1 MEFAHSIQ
9 LSPHRRLEGGA
20 LVCEACRVA
29 NVGSRK
35 YTSEECPNVKPKD
48 GWVTVVRS
56 KESLFSEETLKS
68 FDGVPITLEHPP
80 GAEMI
85 GPETWKKW
93 IVGTAFNARQGTGE
107 DAGCLVMDLRIYD
120 PTAIEAV
127 QSGAA
132 EELSAGFYSEVR
144 DAGDGVGV
152 EGPLRGNHVALVPAG
167 RCGPMCAV
175 KDSAPTSQETTN
187 MDWFKKKDAE
197 TDAGATGAPATSATP
212 EEVIKALQDQVASL
226 TEQLKALQEQ
236 KTDEDPKA
244 EDPGTEE
251 KKTDEDPQAAPASAP
266 EGATAQDPKEI
277 IRQMIREA
285 LAEHQAMVDSACEVK
300 KDAAA
305 VAPALDP
312 STPDLAMAALAEF
325 AKTAFGK
332 GVIAQY
338 GGLQA
343 IRKDSAPSVL
353 KACAVAKRMSA
364 SSFYEGRK
372 DAESAP
378 ASSDFFA
385 QAKKLWHKE

>member
-35 YTSEECPNVKPKD
+35 YTAEEIPNVKPKD

-152 EGPLRGNHVALVPAG
+152 EGPLRGNHVALVPTG

-175 KDSAPTSQETTN
+175 KDSAPTSEETK

-244 EDPGTEE
+244 EDPATEE

-285 LAEHQAMVDSACEVK
+285 LVEHQAMIDSACEVK

-305 VAPALDP
+305 VAPELDP
-312 STPDLAMAALAEF
+312 STPDLAMAALSEF
-325 AKTAFGK
+325 AKTSFGK

-364 SSFYEGRK
+364 SAFFEGRK
-372 DAESAP
+372 DAEP
-378 ASSDFFA
+378 SSTPDFFA

>member
-1 MEFAHSIQ
+1 ME
-9 LSPHRRLEGGA
+9 
-20 LVCEACRVA
+20 
-29 NVGSRK
+29 
-35 YTSEECPNVKPKD
+35 
-48 GWVTVVRS
+48 
-56 KESLFSEETLKS
+56 
-68 FDGVPITLEHPP
+68 
-80 GAEMI
+80 
-85 GPETWKKW
+85 
-93 IVGTAFNARQGTGE
+93 
-107 DAGCLVMDLRIYD
+107 
-120 PTAIEAV
+120 
-127 QSGAA
+127 
-132 EELSAGFYSEVR
+132 
-144 DAGDGVGV
+144 
-152 EGPLRGNHVALVPAG
+152 
-167 RCGPMCAV
+167 
-175 KDSAPTSQETTN
+175 
-187 MDWFKKKDAE
+187 WFKKKDAE
-197 TDAGATGAPATSATP
+197 TDAGAPATSATP

-244 EDPGTEE
+244 EAPANEE
-251 KKTDEDPQAAPASAP
+251 KKTDEDPQAAPESAP
-266 EGATAQDPKEI
+266 EGAQAQDPKEI

-285 LAEHQAMVDSACEVK
+285 LAEHQAMLDSACEVK

-332 GVIAQY
+332 GVISQY

>member
-9 LSPHRRLEGGA
+9 LSPHRRLEGGV

-35 YTSEECPNVKPKD
+35 YTAEEIPNVKPKD
-48 GWVTVVRS
+48 GWVTVVRPT
-56 KESLFSEETLKS
+56 ESLFSDETLKS

-144 DAGDGVGV
+144 DAGNGVGV
-152 EGPLRGNHVALVPAG
+152 EGPLRGNHVALVPTG

-175 KDSAPTSQETTN
+175 KDSAPTSQETK

-197 TDAGATGAPATSATP
+197 TDAGAPTKSATP

-226 TEQLKALQEQ
+226 TEQLKALQEK

-244 EDPGTEE
+244 EDPVNEE
-251 KKTDEDPQAAPASAP
+251 KKTDENPQGAPASTP
-266 EGATAQDPKEI
+266 EGVPPAQDPKEI

-285 LAEHQAMVDSACEVK
+285 LVEHQAMIDSACEVK

-312 STPDLAMAALAEF
+312 STPNLAMAALAEF
-325 AKTAFGK
+325 AKTEFGK
-332 GVIAQY
+332 GVISQY

-364 SSFYEGRK
+364 SAFFEGRK
-372 DAESAP
+372 DAEP
-378 ASSDFFA
+378 SSTPDFFA